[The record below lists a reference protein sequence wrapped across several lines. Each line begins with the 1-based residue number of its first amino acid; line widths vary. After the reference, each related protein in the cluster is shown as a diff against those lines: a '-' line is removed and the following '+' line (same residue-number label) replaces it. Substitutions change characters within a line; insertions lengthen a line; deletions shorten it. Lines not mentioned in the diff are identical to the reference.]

1 MIDLFNEVIFL
12 IVVLQNFMYIQTC
25 LLLYYCNKLTEDL
38 FCLAEQRNSCLSKK
52 LVFINIY
59 LYIYMLERLSGLK
72 EKEYM
77 YMLQVLYFKFN
88 KLENS
93 LI

>member
-1 MIDLFNEVIFL
+1 
-12 IVVLQNFMYIQTC
+12 MYIKLSKTTIRIITS
-25 LLLYYCNKLTEDL
+25 LNKL

-88 KLENS
+88 
-93 LI
+93 